1 MHSEMVEQLQHP
13 PIWDSDSESGRM
25 SRPEL
30 AHSTSEF
37 TEDWRRLPYD
47 RVSNASESYSYSSS
61 HQRRR
66 MMMTVME
73 QSADPVEESAQQQQ
87 PSDRSSS
94 TSTDSSREQR
104 PRRVPYERVSS
115 SGSESG
121 ASHPDSALVRRF

>member
-13 PIWDSDSESGRM
+13 PVWDSDSESGRM

-30 AHSTSEF
+30 ARSTSEF

-61 HQRRR
+61 HQRHR
-66 MMMTVME
+66 MRTVME
-73 QSADPVEESAQQQQ
+73 QSSADQLEESAAQQQ
-87 PSDRSSS
+87 PIDSRSSS
-94 TSTDSSREQR
+94 ASTDSSRNQR
-104 PRRVPYERVSS
+104 SRRVPYERVSS

-121 ASHPDSALVRRF
+121 GLPEQRF